1 MFVLI
6 EVVDQEIS
14 TPVFFKTEKEA
25 YDTMAGRLCQV
36 LDCSLE
42 EVKAEV
48 EAGTEGYLN
57 LNSSVAWCER
67 HGMHFDWAI
76 FEVPETI

>member
-1 MFVLI
+1 M
-6 EVVDQEIS
+6 
-14 TPVFFKTEKEA
+14 TE
-25 YDTMAGRLCQV
+25 RLCQV
-36 LDCSLE
+36 LDYSLE
-42 EVKAEV
+42 EVREEV

-57 LNSSVAWCER
+57 LNASVAWCKR